1 MVKKV
6 TAKNKKVAKKVAK
19 KVVPKSIA
27 KKSQQESMQYT
38 KKILAAAAALGITG
52 AGVFALLKMMKKKEA
67 EGGSPK
73 GKVDSEPEEAE
84 EAEEP
89 EEAEEAVTPTIGFT
103 KGINTDKILPEGTKR
118 ERKQR
123 KSSMQ
128 NFNLKVK
135 N

>member
-73 GKVDSEPEEAE
+73 GKVDAEAEEPEEPE

-89 EEAEEAVTPTIGFT
+89 EE
-103 KGINTDKILPEGTKR
+103 PEGKVDAARITTKNVLAETR

-123 KSSMQ
+123 KL
-128 NFNLKVK
+128 FNVLTF
-135 N
+135 